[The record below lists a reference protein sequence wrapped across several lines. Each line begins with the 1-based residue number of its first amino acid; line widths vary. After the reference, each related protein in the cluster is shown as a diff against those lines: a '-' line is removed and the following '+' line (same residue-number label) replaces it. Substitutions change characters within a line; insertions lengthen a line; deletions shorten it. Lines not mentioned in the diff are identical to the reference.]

1 MRKNNSDY
9 NKYTSRSMLFSY
21 NNNTEQLPVYLLDKV
36 KDNNKGD
43 LVSASGEKNKLK
55 KITLS
60 ISTHE
65 LHANMTDLP
74 TLPEN

>member
-55 KITLS
+55 KDNF
-60 ISTHE
+60 E
-65 LHANMTDLP
+65 Y
-74 TLPEN
+74 